1 MALSS
6 RQRTGYAICLILTIL
21 LVGLHFAGK
30 STLMQ
35 LLVQDMSTTM
45 KTLTLKEYIPEL
57 STIIRIVTSTRLQPS
72 SLLLPL

>member
-30 STLMQ
+30 NALMK
-35 LLVQDMSTTM
+35 LLQQDISTTI
-45 KTLTLKEYIPEL
+45 KILTSKL
-57 STIIRIVTSTRLQPS
+57 SNLEPSPIIRIVTSTKPLPS
-72 SLLLPL
+72 SLLPLP